1 MKDCLSRPFGANLGS
16 LGRNFFS
23 LMLGAAALMA
33 SSVVQA
39 QASSQFRVSDRGQFI
54 ELQFSGQQAQVL
66 RQIIGEDSLL
76 ATEVASDSDF
86 STFRSIRCSEQ
97 VCVIRLEGELKR
109 STDQAPY
116 YSAQF
121 NARLKALKAREAL
134 VLAPSMGRDGMI
146 SSHRYDSLLVRR
158 LMEESV
164 SLTTPP
170 KKQIQVRM
178 GQTRRLSADQVAIP
192 VARVSLQL
200 ENLKI
205 ECHTSVAL
213 WGQVN
218 HVNESC
224 SLASV
229 AQTEAQR

>member
-1 MKDCLSRPFGANLGS
+1 MKDCSSRQIGAILGS
-16 LGRNFFS
+16 LTRNIF
-23 LMLGAAALMA
+23 
-33 SSVVQA
+33 SVVAGVLAVIATTTA
-39 QASSQFRVSDRGQFI
+39 QANSQFRVSDHERFI
-54 ELQFSGQQAQVL
+54 ELRFSGPQAQVL
-66 RQIIGEDSLL
+66 RQILGEDSLL
-76 ATEVASDSDF
+76 ATEVASDSDY

-109 STDQAPY
+109 SSDQAPY
-116 YSAQF
+116 YSIQF
-121 NARLKALKAREAL
+121 NARLKALKPREAL

-146 SSHRYDSLLVRR
+146 SNHRYDSLLVRR

-164 SLTTPP
+164 SQ
-170 KKQIQVRM
+170 KQIQVRLAH
-178 GQTRRLSADQVAIP
+178 TRLLHADQVAIP

-224 SLASV
+224 SLSSV
-229 AQTEAQR
+229 AQIEAQR

>member
-54 ELQFSGQQAQVL
+54 ELRFSGQQAQVL

-164 SLTTPP
+164 SQ
-170 KKQIQVRM
+170 KQIQVRM

-224 SLASV
+224 SLSSV